1 MVVKPALESTLHRKS
16 VFSSRRRTGA
26 EVKVKLLETV
36 LTSPINAVILSEARV
51 LESVE
56 RRIPILTQALFEL
69 LSVAKTPDLQ

>member
-1 MVVKPALESTLHRKS
+1 M
-16 VFSSRRRTGA
+16 
-26 EVKVKLLETV
+26 KLLETV